1 MRATGRLLK
10 TGWLRAALIA
20 ARLEAPFRNVQW
32 SLCSACRNNP
42 QNRNKSPT
50 ARPAFDR
57 WLCAAPTCPGA
68 PRHPGKRGR
77 TEDFKSGSRWHRL
90 ARHLTP
96 PPPAFPE
103 TRQNRSRENPESFS
117 SGPQYRAEEI
127 AGERAHEP
135 GDQIFHRA
143 NGRAARAE
151 AQRRGEVEAV
161 DVAQR
166 RSLGSLI
173 VKTDVSASGLSST
186 RRASVTRRRS

>member
-1 MRATGRLLK
+1 VL
-10 TGWLRAALIA
+10 
-20 ARLEAPFRNVQW
+20 
-32 SLCSACRNNP
+32 
-42 QNRNKSPT
+42 
-50 ARPAFDR
+50 
-57 WLCAAPTCPGA
+57 
-68 PRHPGKRGR
+68 
-77 TEDFKSGSRWHRL
+77 HRL
-90 ARHLTP
+90 AQELHAIPASEEEQKISNQDRDGTGSPGTLLLRP
-96 PPPAFPE
+96 QLFRKPVKIDAAKILKAFPVG
-103 TRQNRSRENPESFS
+103 RNI
-117 SGPQYRAEEI
+117 GAEEI